1 MNTNIYIDQLKVYA
15 FHGALPQERTVGGEY
30 LVSIRVEYPF
40 QTAMETDQ
48 LEHTLDY
55 GQLCQLIREEMD
67 IASNLLE
74 HVAGRIAKRLLDEF
88 PQTQGFHLHITKCNP
103 PMGADCQGAG
113 VELEWKRQTSKT
125 NQQK

>member
-1 MNTNIYIDQLKVYA
+1 MTGVQTC
-15 FHGALPQERTVGGEY
+15 ALPI
-30 LVSIRVEYPF
+30 S
-40 QTAMETDQ
+40 
-48 LEHTLDY
+48 LDY
-55 GQLCQLIREEMD
+55 GQLCQLIREEMG

-125 NQQK
+125 NQQE